1 VLFGMTRG
9 EIGLTL
15 FIFALVFGSGFVS
28 RAGERLGA
36 WMAKRRGG

>member
-1 VLFGMTRG
+1 MTRG
-9 EIGLTL
+9 EIGLVV

-36 WMAKRRGG
+36 WLAKRRSG